1 MASSTIHFRPSVLK
15 RTWGHLDAYTGWAWK
30 EDAPILTD
38 TVYRFYKQT
47 SYAPYARR
55 VRPLI
60 PLLSPTSQRKLG
72 WVVSLGQ
79 FDYLT
84 KTYNQQNREGIAQ
97 YRVEGCSWINP
108 NYPAL
113 ALDWCTTKFPLYKS
127 GTEFYIT
134 QNPEAL
140 QEAQTKLLL
149 KLKDQVFNLSVSAA
163 EAAKTTKWLSQRSTG
178 MYHIIRGIKKGDW
191 SSVRKGW
198 RMGADDVRT
207 VSLKNGRL
215 SVEKRM
221 LSDIQKR
228 KRLGYK
234 APAGWSTKDVS
245 DRYLEVHYAISP
257 LISELAG
264 AMILISKY
272 IDDHGMPKWHFAK
285 GTVKRFKTADDV
297 LKPWF
302 WPPANIG
309 YPGPWPEKYVM
320 CKSTVW
326 YSCTALFLLKD
337 EWRKAV
343 SNAGV
348 SSTGVAQAGYEI
360 IPWSFVLDWGIDI
373 GDWLGALDA
382 GAGTTFLT
390 GWDVK
395 FVKGLMTETGTNNK
409 SGLISLTESLPTFG
423 KLTAVERTVR
433 TSWPLPYVI
442 VKSPFSFSH
451 VTTAAAL
458 WRSLKSS

>member
-1 MASSTIHFRPSVLK
+1 MASSVQFFRSAFLT
-15 RTWGHLDAYTGWAWK
+15 RTEWSLDAYTGWKWK
-30 EDAPILTD
+30 EQAPITSD
-38 TVYRFYKQT
+38 TTYRFYKQT

-60 PLLSPTSQRKLG
+60 PLLSPTSQRKVG
-72 WVVSLGQ
+72 WVVNTGD
-79 FDYLT
+79 FDYKT
-84 KTYNQQNREGIAQ
+84 KAYSQQYREGLAF
-97 YRVEGCSWINP
+97 YVVDGCRWQNP
-108 NYPAL
+108 VYPAL
-113 ALDWCTTKFPLYKS
+113 ALDWCTTKFPLYQS
-127 GTEFYIT
+127 GGEFYIT

-163 EAAKTTKWLSQRSTG
+163 EAAKTTKWLTQRSTG
-178 MYHIIRGIKKGDW
+178 MYNIIRGIKKGDW
-191 SSVRKGW
+191 ASVRKGW
-198 RMGADDVRT
+198 RMGVDDVRK
-207 VSLKNGRL
+207 LEMRNGRL
-215 SVEKRM
+215 RVEKRFV
-221 LSDIQKR
+221 SDNQRR

-234 APAGWSTKDVS
+234 APDGWSTKDVS

-264 AMILISKY
+264 AMVLISKY
-272 IDDHGMPKWHFAK
+272 IDDQGMPKWHFAK
-285 GTVKRFKTADDV
+285 GTVRREKYAEDV
-297 LKPWF
+297 LTPWF
-302 WPPANIG
+302 WPPANVG
-309 YPGPWPEKYVM
+309 YPGPSPERTVA

-348 SSTGVAQAGYEI
+348 SAEGVAQAGYEVL
-360 IPWSFVLDWGIDI
+360 PWSFILDWGIDI
-373 GDWLGALDA
+373 GDWLAALDA

-395 FVKGLMTETGTNNK
+395 FVKGSLSSIGLDNKRGLVSMTER
-409 SGLISLTESLPTFG
+409 SEPFG
-423 KLTAVERTVR
+423 KLRAVERSVR
-433 TSWPLPYVI
+433 TEWPLPFVI

-458 WRSLKSS
+458 WRILKSN